1 MLSIF
6 LLAIED
12 HSYDNK
18 FAEIYYE
25 FEEFAYKIAYDILKD
40 SRSAEDAVQD
50 AFLGIAANIKN
61 VDTEDKEKLKI
72 YVAVT
77 VRNASVNILRRSR
90 QEEQVAEI
98 TEALSDDAIDIEEKS
113 EIEEALRDIIAALND
128 LPLIYRDA
136 LTYRYLIGLSARAI
150 AELLKLPEATV
161 RSRIRNGLARLKND
175 LKEKRS

>member
-40 SRSAEDAVQD
+40 RRSAEDAVQD
-50 AFLGIAANIKN
+50 AFFGIAANIKN
-61 VDTEDKEKLKI
+61 VDTNDKEKLKI

-77 VRNASVNILRRSR
+77 VRNASVDILRRSR
-90 QEEQVAEI
+90 QEEHNSEI
-98 TEALSDDAIDIEEKS
+98 IEVLSDDAIDIEEKS
-113 EIEEALRDIIAALND
+113 ENEESLQDIIAALND
-128 LPLIYRDA
+128 LPLIYRDV
-136 LTYRYLIGLSARAI
+136 LTYRYLIGLSVRAI
-150 AELLKLPEATV
+150 SKILKLPEATV
-161 RSRIRNGLARLKND
+161 RSRIRNGLTRLKNE
-175 LKEKRS
+175 LREKCS